1 MTLTPSFEISR
12 RSLLAGAAA
21 GAVVLGLDPKK
32 AKADDVWAQ
41 ATAIANNLAAP
52 VSFPNKRYLVTA
64 YGAVAGGAT
73 DNYTAFNNA
82 IKACNAAGGG
92 KVVVPAGTWYIAG
105 SIFLLSNVNFHL
117 NDGATIL
124 FSNDPANYAK
134 YGAYDCGTNG
144 KLSLTRWQGNDC
156 LNYTPL
162 VYAYGQSNIAITGD
176 GTAVLNGQATTSYS
190 GTLSTS
196 TPGWLMWKT
205 PCDTVNSANYTDTS
219 GGAQYAT
226 LNSTYGIP
234 SSQEISVYGSGT
246 TSSLWYD
253 EYFLPALA
261 EAGVPATSRI
271 FGIGHWLRPSFVH
284 FYSCTNVQISGITLY
299 NSPMWQIHPCRC
311 TNVLISNCTVANA
324 NGGAGTVNG
333 DGCDP
338 ESCTNVLIDGC
349 YFYTGDDPIAIKAGK
364 GADSGYPCTNI
375 VVQNCSMYSSPGGV
389 TIGSEESGSVSNV
402 YVQNITID
410 KCTLCLRIKSN
421 FNRGGTIQNIYYRN
435 ISIPDGSSLSRGY
448 PVFWINSTFS
458 ATTDAVRTRA
468 PVIKNISATNIQ
480 VGPVPT
486 HTQSCYN
493 AIYAIGPDA
502 SEYNGSGTVTAMPAT
517 NITISNSNFG
527 TTKATSQINI
537 ANNVSNLVLSNVV
550 INGTT
555 YNTTINAGTSNT
567 YF

>member
-1 MTLTPSFEISR
+1 MSDVSGISR
-12 RSLLAGAAA
+12 RDLLAGVAA
-21 GAVVLGLDPKK
+21 GAATLGIGSKVSW
-32 AKADDVWAQ
+32 ADDPWAQ
-41 ATAIANNLAAP
+41 AATIANNLVAP
-52 VSFPNKRYLVTA
+52 ATFPGKRFLVTA

-73 DNYTAFNNA
+73 DNYAAFNNA

-124 FSNDPANYAK
+124 FSNDPQYYAK
-134 YGAYDCGTNG
+134 YGAYGCGVNG
-144 KLSLTRWQGNDC
+144 NLSLVRWQGNDC

-176 GTAVLNGQATTSYS
+176 GTAILNGQATTTYT

-205 PCDTVNSANYTDTS
+205 PSDTVNSANYTNTS

-226 LNSTYGIP
+226 INATYGIP
-234 SSQEISVYGSGT
+234 TSLETTVYGSGT
-246 TSSLWYD
+246 SSSLWYD

-271 FGIGHWLRPSFVH
+271 FGLGHWLRPSFVH
-284 FYSCTNVQISGITLY
+284 FYACTNVQISGITLY

-364 GADSGYPCTNI
+364 GADSGYPCSNI
-375 VVQNCSMYSSPGGV
+375 VVQNCFMYNSPGGV
-389 TIGSEESGSVSNV
+389 TIGSEESGGVSNV

-435 ISIPDGSSLSRGY
+435 ISIPEGNSLSTNY
-448 PVFWINSTFS
+448 PIFWINSTFS

-468 PVIKNISATNIQ
+468 PVIKNINVTNLQASAYP
-480 VGPVPT
+480 G

-493 AIYAIGPDA
+493 AIYVDGPDA
-502 SEYNGSGTVTAMPAT
+502 SEYDGTGTITATPAT

-527 TTKATSQINI
+527 TTKATTKINR
-537 ANNVSNLVLSNVV
+537 ALNASNVVLSNVTW
-550 INGTT
+550 NGTT
-555 YNTTINAGTSNT
+555 YNETINAGTSYV